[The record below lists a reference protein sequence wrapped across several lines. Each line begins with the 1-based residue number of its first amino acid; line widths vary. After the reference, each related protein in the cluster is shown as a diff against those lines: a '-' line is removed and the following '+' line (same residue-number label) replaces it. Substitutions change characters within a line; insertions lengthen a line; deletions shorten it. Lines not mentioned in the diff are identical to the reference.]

1 MIQRRARVLVP
12 LLALAAVAVAP
23 AACKKSDPA
32 PAAGSGTAA
41 AGSGTGIVVDL
52 GSGAAQ
58 AITGSGS
65 DVGSATPKPG
75 DAITRPFFY
84 KVEKDGK
91 TSYLLG
97 TWHVGVDAQKQLP
110 KAVWDALGAATTFA
124 MEVDPADPAGLTGH
138 LRTDGKTLEQD
149 LGAEYWAKLEAAF
162 GPGASMVQKMTPGA
176 AAMVLQFK
184 DLPQTVPMEVSLIGK
199 AKDDKKQL
207 VFLEAVKLQIAL
219 MNKWIDVRML
229 KQLLD
234 DPKGSKATLD
244 EALTAYLAGDDAV
257 LQRMVIDRDQ
267 MKQAGF
273 SDADVDAF
281 SNEFLYDRNAAWIP
295 AIEEMFGKGN
305 AFVAVGAGHLIGP
318 KSVVELLTAK
328 GYTIT
333 RVGA

>member
-1 MIQRRARVLVP
+1 MIQRRARVLIP

-32 PAAGSGTAA
+32 PAAAPATTGSGSGSAVVGSGTAA
-41 AGSGTGIVVDL
+41 VIA
-52 GSGAAQ
+52 
-58 AITGSGS
+58 GSGS
-65 DVGSATPKPG
+65 DVGSATPRPG

-97 TWHVGVDAQKQLP
+97 TWHMGVDAHKQLP
-110 KAVWDALGAATTFA
+110 KAVWDALDASTTFA
-124 MEVDPADPAGLTGH
+124 MEVDPADPAGLTAA
-138 LRTDGKTLEQD
+138 LRTDGKTLEQE
-149 LGAEYWAKLEAAF
+149 LGAEYWAKLEAAI
-162 GPGASMVQKMTPGA
+162 GAGASMMQNMTPGA
-176 AAMVLQFK
+176 ASILLQFK
-184 DLPQTVPMEVSLIGK
+184 DLPQTVPMDAALVTK

-207 VFLEAVKLQIAL
+207 VFLEPVKKQIAL
-219 MNKWIDVRML
+219 MNKWIDIRML

-257 LQRMVIDRDQ
+257 LLTMVIDREQ

-295 AIEEMFGKGN
+295 SIEQMFGAGN